1 MKNSLGFWCKVI
13 ALIVPLARLGVEQAA
28 AQSDELQLKRTFGLR
43 GEGTSHVQMR
53 AVMAPV
59 KPSPESN
66 RMSQIAVTPVL
77 TVVSK
82 DKVGHVCKLGPR
94 ITDALL
100 RMWFEKPIVM
110 ANLFDPAQSGER
122 VYRVSKTP
130 EQQVEDTR
138 LIKEINKALRD
149 ELISEILVVKGVR
162 QMGGGTISKL
172 PFASVLGCAELEEAP

>member
-1 MKNSLGFWCKVI
+1 MNKTLGLWCKMI
-13 ALIVPLARLGVEQAA
+13 AVLVPVALLTVEQAA

-59 KPSPESN
+59 QPRPNST
-66 RMSQIAVTPVL
+66 RMAQVAVTPVL

-82 DKVGHVCKLGPR
+82 DKVGYVCKLGPR

-110 ANLFDPAQSGER
+110 TNLFDPAQSGER

-130 EQQVEDTR
+130 EQQAEDAR
-138 LIKEINKALRD
+138 LISEINKALRD
-149 ELISEILVVKGVR
+149 ELISEILVVKGAR